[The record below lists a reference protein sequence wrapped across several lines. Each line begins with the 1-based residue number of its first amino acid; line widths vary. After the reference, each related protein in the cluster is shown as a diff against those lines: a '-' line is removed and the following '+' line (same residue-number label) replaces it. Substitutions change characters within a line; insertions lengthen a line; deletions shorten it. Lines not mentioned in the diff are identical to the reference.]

1 MLALKINTTKAFMH
15 KLLIGDTFHIFSL
28 AEASITTFNQFH
40 IDGKLHMDFFDT
52 DTAQQLSENGDIYSS
67 WKDVK
72 SYCYSIIRGKLPPL
86 QFKFVMRLSPQQ
98 MMLLPLSEDPSVP
111 ADEILPAFSDVITVP
126 AIRGLNLNLQYKNHE
141 LFCTTGT
148 FSRLFTLDKTFET
161 TWDNAVMNFFRGHQI
176 DFTIL

>member
-40 IDGKLHMDFFDT
+40 KDGKLHMDFFDT

-111 ADEILPAFSDVITVP
+111 ADEISDLF
-126 AIRGLNLNLQYKNHE
+126 LNIQYKNHE

>member
-40 IDGKLHMDFFDT
+40 IDGKLQMDFFDT

-111 ADEILPAFSDVITVP
+111 ADEISDLF
-126 AIRGLNLNLQYKNHE
+126 LNIQYKNHE

>member
-1 MLALKINTTKAFMH
+1 
-15 KLLIGDTFHIFSL
+15 
-28 AEASITTFNQFH
+28 
-40 IDGKLHMDFFDT
+40 MDFFDT

-98 MMLLPLSEDPSVP
+98 MMLLPLSEDLSVP
-111 ADEILPAFSDVITVP
+111 ADEISDLF
-126 AIRGLNLNLQYKNHE
+126 LNIQYKNHE

-161 TWDNAVMNFFRGHQI
+161 TWDNAVM
-176 DFTIL
+176 DF

>member
-52 DTAQQLSENGDIYSS
+52 DTEQQLSADKIIYSS
-67 WKDVK
+67 WGDVK
-72 SYCYSIIRGKLPPL
+72 AYCYSIIRGKLPPL
-86 QFKFVMRLSPQQ
+86 QFKFIMRLSPSQIN
-98 MMLLPLSEDPSVP
+98 
-111 ADEILPAFSDVITVP
+111 ILPANNIFSFSDSELSDLF
-126 AIRGLNLNLQYKNHE
+126 LNIQFKNNE
-141 LFCTTGT
+141 LLCTTGI
-148 FSRLFTLDKTFET
+148 FSQVFTLDKTSET
-161 TWDNAVMNFFRGHQI
+161 TWDNAVLDFFRYHQI

>member
-111 ADEILPAFSDVITVP
+111 ADAISDLF
-126 AIRGLNLNLQYKNHE
+126 LNIQYKNHE
-141 LFCTTGT
+141 LFCTSGISSDGFLPDKSSELIWESFITDY
-148 FSRLFTLDKTFET
+148 FRARQINFDRL
-161 TWDNAVMNFFRGHQI
+161 
-176 DFTIL
+176 

>member
-1 MLALKINTTKAFMH
+1 
-15 KLLIGDTFHIFSL
+15 
-28 AEASITTFNQFH
+28 
-40 IDGKLHMDFFDT
+40 MDFFDT

-111 ADEILPAFSDVITVP
+111 ADEISDLF
-126 AIRGLNLNLQYKNHE
+126 LNIQYKNHE

>member
-40 IDGKLHMDFFDT
+40 IDGKLHMDFVDT

-111 ADEILPAFSDVITVP
+111 ADEISDLF
-126 AIRGLNLNLQYKNHE
+126 LNIQYKNHE